1 MIQVY
6 THSLTNEVLMLTVK
20 QQQEAAKAFVE
31 RWQHRGD
38 EKQHT
43 SRFWLD
49 LLGNVFGIEQP
60 TEFIN
65 FEERVMLGHT
75 SYIDA
80 MIPSTHVMI
89 EQKSSNKSLHTPIK
103 QSDGMMLTPFEQA
116 KRYSQ
121 NLPYSERPRWIVSC
135 NFQEFLIFD
144 MERPNDTPESIL
156 LQNLGK
162 EYYRLQFLVNVKED
176 RIQRELEISKH
187 AGELIGRIYEQLYL
201 QYKVNPNLTE
211 DTIHQSINKLCVRLV
226 FCLYAEDAG
235 LFGTKH
241 HFRDYLNEHKPSQV
255 RKALLDLFR
264 ILDTPM
270 DERSPYEEQILLDF
284 PYVNGSLFAEVIEIP
299 QFDEATLHILVNDGC
314 QFDWSEISPT
324 IFGGIFEST
333 LNPETRRHGGMHYTS
348 IENIHKVIEPLF
360 LTDLKQ
366 KFHHIMS
373 LTSLTNKDRIRRLLD
388 LQTYMASLTFLDP
401 AAGSGN
407 FLTESFLSL
416 RRLENDILRETH
428 IDKFGSALLG
438 FEEINPVKVSIQQ
451 FYGIEINDFAV
462 AVARTALWI
471 AEAQM
476 LKETQDI
483 IHRNIDFFPLHT
495 FVNIHEANALQLDW
509 QEVIAPSELHYI
521 MGNPPFLGYGR
532 TSPQQRKD
540 LLSIFTD
547 EKGKQYKGTGKIDY
561 VAAWFYLA
569 AKYIKDTPIQV
580 AFVSTNSITQGEQ
593 VSSIWKPIFKNFDI
607 VINFGWKSFQ
617 WKSESENQAGVVC
630 VIIGFS
636 HISSERK
643 IKHLF
648 SDGATIQADYINA
661 YLHNAP
667 LFFVDNRSTPISPST
682 KILLTGNRP
691 ADGGHLIIDE
701 KDYDEFIHREP
712 QAINYIKYLVGS
724 DELIN
729 NKIRYCL
736 WLVNTTPAI
745 LKSMPAVMERLRL
758 CREDRLLGAS
768 DRQKLADTP
777 HLFRETYNPEHYI
790 AIPYVSSDIRRYIPL
805 SYLDSETIPTDLLK
819 FIPNASLYDF
829 GILHSNVHMAWVRF
843 VSGRLG
849 NGYRYSIKVVYN
861 NFPWPTPTK
870 EQEKEISRTAQAI
883 LDARA
888 LYPDSSLADLYD
900 TVLMPK
906 ELLQAHRANDAA
918 VMRAYGFSLSMT
930 EEDCVAALMKLYTEL
945 LQA

>member
-1 MIQVY
+1 
-6 THSLTNEVLMLTVK
+6 MLTVK
-20 QQQEAAKAFVE
+20 QQQDAAKAFVE

-235 LFGTKH
+235 LFGSKH

-299 QFDEATLHILVNDGC
+299 QFDETTLHILVHDGC

-373 LTSLTNKDRIRRLLD
+373 LSSLTKKDRMVRLLE

-428 IDKFGSALLG
+428 IDKTGSALLG

-521 MGNPPFLGYGR
+521 MGNPPFVGYKYA
-532 TSPQQRKD
+532 TPLQKKD
-540 LLSIFTD
+540 LESLPSDFKSLDYVTAWFKYASDYI
-547 EKGKQYKGTGKIDY
+547 KGTD
-561 VAAWFYLA
+561 
-569 AKYIKDTPIQV
+569 IKC
-580 AFVSTNSITQGEQ
+580 AFVATNSITQGEQ
-593 VSSIWKPIFKNFDI
+593 VGKLWQHLCIDIFFCHQ
-607 VINFGWKSFQ
+607 SFT
-617 WKSESENQAGVVC
+617 WISDSLNMAHVHC
-630 VIIGFS
+630 VIIGFTS
-636 HISSERK
+636 STNVVKEKYIFTNGMKSKVSQINGYLIEAPHILVFSRK
-643 IKHLF
+643 KPLYKNAPIMNKGSQPTDGGNLLLNE
-648 SDGATIQADYINA
+648 DEKNDLIQALPEIEDYIRPYIGATD
-661 YLHNAP
+661 
-667 LFFVDNRSTPISPST
+667 F
-682 KILLTGNRP
+682 
-691 ADGGHLIIDE
+691 
-701 KDYDEFIHREP
+701 
-712 QAINYIKYLVGS
+712 
-724 DELIN
+724 IN
-729 NKIRYCL
+729 NNARYCL
-736 WLVNTTPAI
+736 WLKDCPLYL
-745 LKSMPAVMERLRL
+745 LKSKYIRPRLVKVKESRL
-758 CREDRLLGAS
+758 AS
-768 DRQKLADTP
+768 KKKATQKLADTP
-777 HLFRETYNPEHYI
+777 WLFTEDRQPNSDYLLFPV
-790 AIPYVSSDIRRYIPL
+790 VSSKNRRYVPIGPV
-805 SYLDSETIPTDLLK
+805 SKASIANT
-819 FIPNASLYDF
+819 NAQVLPSFNLYTF
-829 GILHSNVHMAWVRF
+829 GILTSNVHMCWMRAICGRMKSDYAYS
-843 VSGRLG
+843 VS
-849 NGYRYSIKVVYN
+849 IVYN

-883 LDARA
+883 LDARD

-906 ELLQAHRANDAA
+906 ELLRAHRANDAA
-918 VMRAYGFSLSMT
+918 VMRAYGFPLSMT
-930 EEDCVAALMKLYTEL
+930 EEDCVAALMKLYTQL
-945 LQA
+945 VHS

>member
-1 MIQVY
+1 
-6 THSLTNEVLMLTVK
+6 MLTVK
-20 QQQEAAKAFVE
+20 QQQDAAKAFVE

-156 LQNLGK
+156 LQNLSK

-270 DERSPYEEQILLDF
+270 DERSPYEEPILLDF

-360 LTDLKQ
+360 LTDVKQ

-373 LTSLTNKDRIRRLLD
+373 LSSLTKKDRIARLLE

-521 MGNPPFLGYGR
+521 MGNPPFLGAR
-532 TSPQQRKD
+532 LMSPKQKKD
-540 LLSIFTD
+540 LESIFT
-547 EKGKQYKGTGKIDY
+547 KSWKNWGNLDY
-561 VAAWFYLA
+561 VTAWF
-569 AKYIKDTPIQV
+569 KKSSDYITGTSIEC
-580 AFVSTNSITQGEQ
+580 ALVSTNSVAQGSAVADLWGPLVQ
-593 VSSIWKPIFKNFDI
+593 QGVH
-607 VINFGWKSFQ
+607 INFAYRTFRWD
-617 WKSESENQAGVVC
+617 SESMNMAHVHC

-636 HISSERK
+636 KAPYTKTKFINDNGIKSYVSRINPYLFEGEDIVVGSRSTSLCDIPYIGIGNKLIDGGNYLFTESEYLEFIRREPK
-643 IKHLF
+643 SKQYFKRIY
-648 SDGATIQADYINA
+648 GAKEYIN
-661 YLHNAP
+661 
-667 LFFVDNRSTPISPST
+667 
-682 KILLTGNRP
+682 KI
-691 ADGGHLIIDE
+691 
-701 KDYDEFIHREP
+701 
-712 QAINYIKYLVGS
+712 V
-724 DELIN
+724 
-729 NKIRYCL
+729 RYCL
-736 WLVNTTPAI
+736 WVGDASPREI
-745 LKSMPAVMERLRL
+745 RSMPTVYERVMAVRNMRL
-758 CREDRLLGAS
+758 AS
-768 DRQKLADTP
+768 PSKGTRDIADTP
-777 HLFRETYNPEHYI
+777 TRFHVENMPTTTYI
-790 AIPYVSSDIRRYIPL
+790 VIPATSSENRRYIPMGFF
-805 SYLDSETIPTDLLK
+805 TPDLMCTHAL
-819 FIPNASLYDF
+819 FIVDNANLYHF
-829 GILHSNVHMAWVRF
+829 GILTSNVHMAWMRTVC
-843 VSGRLG
+843 GRLESR
-849 NGYRYSIKVVYN
+849 YRYSKDIVYN

-883 LDARA
+883 LDARD

-945 LQA
+945 MQA